1 VPIGVG
7 GVVFEC
13 VETHAPAGATLLLY
27 ADGLV
32 ALLEP
37 TEDVLRFEVGDDSP
51 QVPRTPDSADRTRPG
66 RPSCPMK
73 LTKVLFCSIEHKQ
86 DHSVKG
92 SHPAGEEC

>member
-1 VPIGVG
+1 MGHSMTSAAVMGRLRTTVQTLAGGSRPGAPIGVG

-51 QVPRTPDSADRTRPG
+51 QVPRTPDSADRTDLADRAV
-66 RPSCPMK
+66 R
-73 LTKVLFCSIEHKQ
+73 
-86 DHSVKG
+86 
-92 SHPAGEEC
+92 